1 MGAVRGSESSLP
13 LFLSQYQGHCLDY
26 LHFRRGH
33 PLPHAHAHPTA
44 LARTDLLLSFNC
56 DVIVFLSFVQHDLF
70 KGTGLLNM
78 LLTEPLHPL
87 QWHRRLPLPLPSS
100 PPHSFLTL
108 TFRYA
113 SIPHHTSSWALPFL
127 SACFIPYCSLLRI
140 LAPFFRQLAPKCH
153 PKFNILCSFFPCL
166 HKRPISSFPLLCLII
181 FL

>member
-26 LHFRRGH
+26 LHFRCGH
-33 PLPHAHAHPTA
+33 PLPHAHAHPAA
-44 LARTDLLLSFNC
+44 LSQIDLLFSFNH

-78 LLTEPLHPL
+78 LLIEPLHPPEMA
-87 QWHRRLPLPLPSS
+87 QKTPSAS
-100 PPHSFLTL
+100 PRSFLTL

-113 SIPHHTSSWALPFL
+113 SIPHHTSSRALPL
-127 SACFIPYCSLLRI
+127 QSACFIPYCSLLRI

-166 HKRPISSFPLLCLII
+166 HKRPISSFPLSCLII